1 MEELSREC
9 LMETLDVFSGLNL
22 HRKNV
27 NCAIMPQ
34 FVGLRINM
42 ISVIIDKGVYVYTF
56 VFFVCWKAKMPNPGH
71 SHAFCVGTEED
82 CL

>member
-1 MEELSREC
+1 
-9 LMETLDVFSGLNL
+9 
-22 HRKNV
+22 
-27 NCAIMPQ
+27 MPQ

-56 VFFVCWKAKMPNPGH
+56 VFCCWKAKMPNPGH

>member
-1 MEELSREC
+1 
-9 LMETLDVFSGLNL
+9 
-22 HRKNV
+22 
-27 NCAIMPQ
+27 MPQ

-56 VFFVCWKAKMPNPGH
+56 VFFVCWKAKMPNPGY
-71 SHAFCVGTEED
+71 SHAFCVGAEED

>member
-1 MEELSREC
+1 
-9 LMETLDVFSGLNL
+9 
-22 HRKNV
+22 
-27 NCAIMPQ
+27 MPQ

-56 VFFVCWKAKMPNPGH
+56 VFFVCWKAKMSNPGH
-71 SHAFCVGTEED
+71 SHVFCVGTEED

>member
-1 MEELSREC
+1 
-9 LMETLDVFSGLNL
+9 
-22 HRKNV
+22 
-27 NCAIMPQ
+27 MPQ

-56 VFFVCWKAKMPNPGH
+56 VFFVCWKAKMPNPEH